1 MKNAMA
7 YAAKRG
13 IDVKIIMPH
22 IPDKKYVYLLAR
34 TYYPELIASGV
45 KIYEYEPGFTHAKIF
60 VSDDE
65 KATVGSINLDF
76 RSLYLH
82 FECGVFIYRNPVV
95 RDIEKDF
102 QDTLEKCQKV
112 TMTEVRNRSTFV
124 KIYGQVLR
132 LVAPLM

>member
-1 MKNAMA
+1 MA

-22 IPDKKYVYLLAR
+22 IPDKKYAYLLAR

-65 KATVGSINLDF
+65 KATVGSINLISEACICILSVEPIYTETAQLQMWRRILRKRWKNAF
-76 RSLYLH
+76 QLH
-82 FECGVFIYRNPVV
+82 
-95 RDIEKDF
+95 
-102 QDTLEKCQKV
+102 
-112 TMTEVRNRSTFV
+112 
-124 KIYGQVLR
+124 
-132 LVAPLM
+132 

>member
-1 MKNAMA
+1 MCTLSHHLILDDEMKNAMA
-7 YAAKRG
+7 YAAKGG

-22 IPDKKYVYLLAR
+22 VPTKVCDLLAR
-34 TYYPELIASGV
+34 THYPELIASGV

-82 FECGVFIYRNPVV
+82 FECGTYLYRNSTVADV
-95 RDIEKDF
+95 EKDF
-102 QDTLEKCQKV
+102 EKTLEKCIPV
-112 TMTEVRNRSTFV
+112 TLKDCAQYNWF
-124 KIYGQVLR
+124 GN
-132 LVAPLM
+132 

>member
-1 MKNAMA
+1 
-7 YAAKRG
+7 
-13 IDVKIIMPH
+13 MPH
-22 IPDKKYVYLLAR
+22 IPDKKYAYLLAR

-60 VSDDE
+60 VSDVE

-82 FECGVFIYRNPVV
+82 FENGVFIYDNPEVQKV
-95 RDIEKDF
+95 EEDF
-102 QDTLEKCQKV
+102 QNTLAKCHKV
-112 TMTEVRNRSTFV
+112 TVTEVRNRGILMKTA
-124 KIYGQVLR
+124 GQVLR

>member
-1 MKNAMA
+1 MS

-22 IPDKKYVYLLAR
+22 IPDKKYAYLLAR

-65 KATVGSINLDF
+65 KQLWEVSIWILEACICILSAEPIYTVTAQLQMWRRI
-76 RSLYLH
+76 
-82 FECGVFIYRNPVV
+82 
-95 RDIEKDF
+95 
-102 QDTLEKCQKV
+102 
-112 TMTEVRNRSTFV
+112 
-124 KIYGQVLR
+124 
-132 LVAPLM
+132 